1 MVTSTTSTTA
11 TPTPTPAATPASAQ
25 SVVNAATQSLL
36 TSLNAGSGIDTG
48 TLVPALVTA
57 QFATKTAALTAK
69 STALTSQISGI
80 SSLKSAITAFS
91 TALDS
96 LVKGGT
102 LQTQPTSSD
111 TSSISATAISGAK
124 VSALSSTISVTRL
137 ATAQVAGTKVPMDRT
152 AALGIDGLTLTIG
165 TKSFRYE
172 DPEGNPTTADQGTP
186 VWDGIGPKNAKS
198 ISISVSASDTM
209 DTVAA
214 AINATKSGVTASVVS
229 DGKGGAFLSVKG
241 ATGDAQ
247 AFTLKGVAKDS
258 TGTAA
263 DGMKPAPV
271 IDIGPGAA
279 NTQITSSALNAQLTV
294 DGIPVERSSNTISDL
309 VDGVKLQL
317 GGVSKA
323 PVTLSST
330 PPTDGLTQAVNDLVE
345 TYNQILAIIN
355 EQTDPV
361 TGVLRADPAAA
372 SLLRSLKA
380 LTLKPLATGVGPGV
394 PTTLAEIGVATNR
407 DGTLRVDTAQL
418 AKQINANPAGIETMF
433 APSTS
438 NPAGLS
444 VVLGALAKNAT
455 STTTG
460 LGASTA
466 RYTAAQSDVAKE
478 QDKITAQAD
487 QLTTRLTQQYAS
499 MNSRV
504 SAYKSTQ
511 TFLTNQIAAW
521 NKSD

>member
-11 TPTPTPAATPASAQ
+11 TPTPAPTATPANAQ

-57 QFATKTAALTAK
+57 QFAAKTASLTAK

-80 SSLKSAITAFS
+80 SVLKSAISTFS
-91 TALDS
+91 SALDS

-111 TSSISATAISGAK
+111 TGSISATAISGAK
-124 VSALSSTISVTRL
+124 VSALSSTIAVTRL
-137 ATAQVAGTKVPMDRT
+137 ATAQVAGTKTAMDRT
-152 AALGIDGLTLTIG
+152 RLLGSGDLTLTIG
-165 TKSFRYE
+165 TAIYKDANGDSV
-172 DPEGNPTTADQGTP
+172 PAGT
-186 VWDGIGPKNAKS
+186 DGAIWSGLEPDSSKP
-198 ISISVSASDTM
+198 SVFTITVGDGDTM

-214 AINATKSGVTASVVS
+214 AINAAKSGVTASVVS

-241 ATGDAQ
+241 ASGDAQ
-247 AFTLKGVAKDS
+247 AFTLEGAKS
-258 TGTAA
+258 S
-263 DGMKPAPV
+263 V
-271 IDIGPGAA
+271 IDIGPPSAKTA
-279 NTQITSSALNAQLTV
+279 NTRITSSALNAQLTV
-294 DGIPVERSSNTISDL
+294 DGISVERPSNTIGDL

-317 GGVSKA
+317 STVSKA

-330 PPTDGLTQAVNDLVE
+330 PPSDSLTQAINDVVD

-355 EQTDPV
+355 EQTDPI
-361 TGVLRADPAAA
+361 TGVLRADPAASA
-372 SLLRSLKA
+372 LSRSLKA
-380 LTLKPLATGVGPGV
+380 LTVKPLVTGAAPGV

-407 DGTLRVDTAQL
+407 DGTLRVDSAQL
-418 AKQINANPAGIETMF
+418 AKQISTNAAGIEAMF

-438 NPAGLS
+438 NASGLS
-444 VVLGALAKNAT
+444 VALATLAKSAT
-455 STTTG
+455 NTTTG

-466 RYTAAQSDVAKE
+466 RYTAAQGDIARE
-478 QDKITAQAD
+478 QEKITTQAD

-521 NKSD
+521 NKND

>member
-11 TPTPTPAATPASAQ
+11 TPTPTPAATPANAQ
-25 SVVNAATQSLL
+25 SVMNAATQSLL
-36 TSLNAGSGIDTG
+36 KSLNSGSGIDTG
-48 TLVPALVTA
+48 TLVPALVSA
-57 QFATKTAALTAK
+57 QFATKNAALTAK

-80 SSLKSAITAFS
+80 SSLKSAITTFS
-91 TALDS
+91 SALDS

-102 LQTQPTSSD
+102 LQTQPSSSD
-111 TSSISATAISGAK
+111 TGSISATAISGAK

-137 ATAQVAGTKVPMDRT
+137 ATAQVAGTKTAMDRT
-152 AALGIDGLTLTIG
+152 KPLGSGDLTLTIG
-165 TKSFRYE
+165 TAIYKDANGDSV
-172 DPEGNPTTADQGTP
+172 PAGT
-186 VWDGIGPKNAKS
+186 DGAIWSGLEPDSSKP
-198 ISISVSASDTM
+198 SVFTITVGDGDTM

-241 ATGDAQ
+241 ASGDAQ
-247 AFTLKGVAKDS
+247 AFTLEGAKGS
-258 TGTAA
+258 
-263 DGMKPAPV
+263 V
-271 IDIGPGAA
+271 IDIGPPSAKTG
-279 NTQITSSALNAQLTV
+279 NMQISSSALNAKLTV

-317 GGVSKA
+317 RAVSKA
-323 PVTLSST
+323 PLTLSST

-345 TYNQILAIIN
+345 TYNQILAIIT
-355 EQTDPV
+355 EQTDPIS
-361 TGVLRADPAAA
+361 GVLRADPAAS

-380 LTLKPLATGVGPGV
+380 LTLRPLVTGASPGA

-418 AKQINANPAGIETMF
+418 AKQITTNPAGIEAMF

-438 NPAGLS
+438 NASGLS
-444 VVLGALAKNAT
+444 VALATLAKSAT

-478 QDKITAQAD
+478 QVKITVQAD
-487 QLTTRLTQQYAS
+487 QMTSRLTQQYAS

>member
-11 TPTPTPAATPASAQ
+11 TPTPTPAATPANAQ
-25 SVVNAATQSLL
+25 SVMNAATQSLL
-36 TSLNAGSGIDTG
+36 KSLNSGSGIDTG

-57 QFATKTAALTAK
+57 QFATKNAALTAK

-80 SSLKSAITAFS
+80 SSLKSAITTFS
-91 TALDS
+91 SALDS

-111 TSSISATAISGAK
+111 TGSISATAISGAK

-137 ATAQVAGTKVPMDRT
+137 ATAQVAGTKVAMDRT
-152 AALGIDGLTLTIG
+152 KPLGSGNLTLTVG
-165 TKSFRYE
+165 TGIYTDAKGNSVKAGTDGAIWAGL
-172 DPEGNPTTADQGTP
+172 DPD
-186 VWDGIGPKNAKS
+186 
-198 ISISVSASDTM
+198 VSKRTVFTITVGANDTM

-214 AINATKSGVTASVVS
+214 SINATKSGVTASVVS

-247 AFTLKGVAKDS
+247 AFTLKGATD
-258 TGTAA
+258 
-263 DGMKPAPV
+263 V
-271 IDIGPGAA
+271 IDIGPGAK
-279 NTQITSSALNAQLTV
+279 NTQVTSSALNAQLTV

-317 GGVSKA
+317 STVSKA

-330 PPTDGLTQAVNDLVE
+330 PPTDGLTQAVNDVVE

-380 LTLKPLATGVGPGV
+380 LTLKPLATGAAPGV

-418 AKQINANPAGIETMF
+418 AKQISTNPAGIEAMF

-444 VVLGALAKNAT
+444 VVLGALAKSAT
-455 STTTG
+455 STTAG

-487 QLTTRLTQQYAS
+487 QMTTRLTQQYAS

>member
-11 TPTPTPAATPASAQ
+11 TPTPTPAPTNGQSAVK
-25 SVVNAATQSLL
+25 SATQSLL

-48 TLVPALVTA
+48 ALVPALVTA
-57 QFATKTAALTAK
+57 QFAAKTAALTAK

-80 SSLKSAITAFS
+80 SSLKSAITTFS
-91 TALDS
+91 SALDS

-111 TSSISATAISGAK
+111 TGSISATAISGAK

-137 ATAQVAGTKVPMDRT
+137 ATAQVAGTTVAKDRK
-152 AALGIDGLTLTIG
+152 AALGTGDLVLTIG
-165 TKSFRYE
+165 SKTYNSAPIETK
-172 DPEGNPTTADQGTP
+172 DAQGKVTSTQAAGT
-186 VWDGIGPKNAKS
+186 VWTG
-198 ISISVSASDTM
+198 VSGTEFNIKVAPGDTM

-214 AINATKSGVTASVVS
+214 SINATKSGVTASVVS

-247 AFTLKGVAKDS
+247 AFTLKGATD
-258 TGTAA
+258 
-263 DGMKPAPV
+263 V
-271 IDIGPGAA
+271 IDIGPGAK

-317 GGVSKA
+317 GAVSKA
-323 PVTLSST
+323 PVRLSST
-330 PPTDGLTQAVNDLVE
+330 PPTDSLTQAVNDVVE
-345 TYNQILAIIN
+345 AYNQILAIIN

-361 TGVLRADPAAA
+361 TGVLRADPAAT

-380 LTLKPLATGVGPGV
+380 LTLKPLATGAASGV

-407 DGTLRVDTAQL
+407 DGTLRVDAAQL
-418 AKQINANPAGIETMF
+418 AKQINTNPAGIEAMF
-433 APSTS
+433 APSIS

-455 STTTG
+455 SATVG

-466 RYTAAQSDVAKE
+466 RYTAAQSDISKE
-478 QDKITAQAD
+478 QDKISAQSD
-487 QLTTRLTQQYAS
+487 QLTARLTQQYAS

-504 SAYKSTQ
+504 SAYKATQ

-521 NKSD
+521 NKSDS

>member
-11 TPTPTPAATPASAQ
+11 TPTPTPAATPANAQ

-124 VSALSSTISVTRL
+124 VSALASTISVTRL
-137 ATAQVAGTKVPMDRT
+137 ATAQVAGTKTAMVRT
-152 AALGIDGLTLTIG
+152 EPLGSGNLTLTIG
-165 TKSFRYE
+165 TTIY
-172 DPEGNPTTADQGTP
+172 
-186 VWDGIGPKNAKS
+186 KNAS
-198 ISISVSASDTM
+198 GDSVPAGTAGAVWAGIDPDPTKPATVFKITVGDGDNM

-247 AFTLKGVAKDS
+247 AFTLQGAKTS
-258 TGTAA
+258 
-263 DGMKPAPV
+263 V
-271 IDIGPGAA
+271 IDIGPPSDKTS

-317 GGVSKA
+317 SSVSKA

-330 PPTDGLTQAVNDLVE
+330 APTDGLTQAVNDVVE

-372 SLLRSLKA
+372 SLLRSLKG
-380 LTLKPLATGVGPGV
+380 LTLKPLVTGAASGV

-407 DGTLRVDTAQL
+407 DGTLRLDAAQL
-418 AKQINANPAGIETMF
+418 AKQISANPAAIEAMF

-438 NPAGLS
+438 NASGLS
-444 VVLGALAKNAT
+444 VVLATLAKSAT

-466 RYTAAQSDVAKE
+466 RYTAAQSDIAKE
-478 QDKITAQAD
+478 QAKITTQAD
-487 QLTTRLTQQYAS
+487 QMTTRLTQQYAS
-499 MNSRV
+499 MNARV

>member
-11 TPTPTPAATPASAQ
+11 TPTPTPAATPANAQ

-36 TSLNAGSGIDTG
+36 ASLNAGSGIDTG

-80 SSLKSAITAFS
+80 SSLKSAITTFS
-91 TALDS
+91 SALDS

-111 TSSISATAISGAK
+111 ISSISATAISGAK
-124 VSALSSTISVTRL
+124 VSTLSSTISVTRL
-137 ATAQVAGTKVPMDRT
+137 ATAQVAGTKVAIDRT
-152 AALGIDGLTLTIG
+152 KPLGSGNLTLTVG
-165 TKSFRYE
+165 TAIYTDAKGNSVKAGADGAIWAGL
-172 DPEGNPTTADQGTP
+172 DPDVSKRTAFTITVGA
-186 VWDGIGPKNAKS
+186 N
-198 ISISVSASDTM
+198 DTM
-209 DTVAA
+209 DMVAA
-214 AINATKSGVTASVVS
+214 SINATKSGVTASVVS

-247 AFTLKGVAKDS
+247 AFTLKGANS
-258 TGTAA
+258 NA
-263 DGMKPAPV
+263 
-271 IDIGPGAA
+271 IDVGPPGSGAS
-279 NTQITSSALNAQLTV
+279 NTQLSSSALNAQLTV

-317 GGVSKA
+317 STISKA

-330 PPTDGLTQAVNDLVE
+330 PPTDGLTQAVNDVVE

-380 LTLKPLATGVGPGV
+380 LTLKPLATGAAPGV

-418 AKQINANPAGIETMF
+418 AKQIGTNPAGIEAMF

-455 STTTG
+455 STTAG

-487 QLTTRLTQQYAS
+487 QMTTRLTQQYAS

>member
-11 TPTPTPAATPASAQ
+11 TPTPTPAATPANAQ

-124 VSALSSTISVTRL
+124 VSALASTISVTRL
-137 ATAQVAGTKVPMDRT
+137 ATAQVAGTKTAMVRT
-152 AALGIDGLTLTIG
+152 EPLGSGDLTLTIG
-165 TKSFRYE
+165 TTIYKNGSGDSVPAGTAGAVWAGI
-172 DPEGNPTTADQGTP
+172 DPDPTKPATVFKITVG
-186 VWDGIGPKNAKS
+186 DG
-198 ISISVSASDTM
+198 DTM

-214 AINATKSGVTASVVS
+214 AINAAKSGVTASVVS

-247 AFTLKGVAKDS
+247 AFTLQGAKTS
-258 TGTAA
+258 
-263 DGMKPAPV
+263 V
-271 IDIGPGAA
+271 IDIGPPSDKTS

-317 GGVSKA
+317 SSVSKA

-330 PPTDGLTQAVNDLVE
+330 APTDGLTQAVNDVVE

-372 SLLRSLKA
+372 SLLRSLKG
-380 LTLKPLATGVGPGV
+380 LTLKPLATGAASGV

-407 DGTLRVDTAQL
+407 DGTLRLDAAQL
-418 AKQINANPAGIETMF
+418 AKQISANPAAIEAMF

-438 NPAGLS
+438 NASGLS
-444 VVLGALAKNAT
+444 VVLATLAKSAT

-466 RYTAAQSDVAKE
+466 RYTAAQSDIAKE
-478 QDKITAQAD
+478 QAKITTQAD
-487 QLTTRLTQQYAS
+487 QMTTRLTQQYAS
-499 MNSRV
+499 MNARV

>member
-11 TPTPTPAATPASAQ
+11 TPTPTPAATPANAQ

-124 VSALSSTISVTRL
+124 VSALASTISVTRL
-137 ATAQVAGTKVPMDRT
+137 ATAQVAGTKTAMVRT
-152 AALGIDGLTLTIG
+152 EPLGSGNLTLTIG
-165 TKSFRYE
+165 TTIY
-172 DPEGNPTTADQGTP
+172 
-186 VWDGIGPKNAKS
+186 KNAS
-198 ISISVSASDTM
+198 GDSVPAGTAGAVWAGIDPDPTKPATVFKITVGDGDNM

-247 AFTLKGVAKDS
+247 AFTLKGATD
-258 TGTAA
+258 
-263 DGMKPAPV
+263 V
-271 IDIGPGAA
+271 IDIGPPSDKTS

-317 GGVSKA
+317 SSVSKA

-330 PPTDGLTQAVNDLVE
+330 APTDGLTQAVNDVVE

-355 EQTDPV
+355 EQTGPV

-372 SLLRSLKA
+372 SLLRSLKG
-380 LTLKPLATGVGPGV
+380 LTLKPLVTGAASGV

-407 DGTLRVDTAQL
+407 DGTLRLDAAQL
-418 AKQINANPAGIETMF
+418 AKQISANPAAIEAMF

-438 NPAGLS
+438 NASGLS
-444 VVLGALAKNAT
+444 VVLATLAKSAT

-466 RYTAAQSDVAKE
+466 RYTAAQSDIAKE
-478 QDKITAQAD
+478 QAKITTQAD
-487 QLTTRLTQQYAS
+487 QMTTRLTQQYAS
-499 MNSRV
+499 MNARV